1 MVVQFGIN
9 WIKKISLKLD
19 SLLRPRPIFPV
30 LGLFFIHLFQI
41 GQHVVLL
48 HINTVLFPPVFR
60 RRQGNT
66 LKWNLQHWYK
76 LTSFCCAFSAIVNT
90 SQIYCFLLWNPLY
103 FFVII
108 CYCWLFWTWPW
119 TMFNSIPIILNLLT
133 NRNIALFF
141 SGTICEQ
148 KTKDCARSGSFQ
160 HKLCLQHCCFQ
171 IWCLL
176 AFLTSLLY

>member
-9 WIKKISLKLD
+9 RIKKISLKLD

-66 LKWNLQHWYK
+66 LKWNLQH
-76 LTSFCCAFSAIVNT
+76 
-90 SQIYCFLLWNPLY
+90 
-103 FFVII
+103 
-108 CYCWLFWTWPW
+108 
-119 TMFNSIPIILNLLT
+119 
-133 NRNIALFF
+133 
-141 SGTICEQ
+141 
-148 KTKDCARSGSFQ
+148 
-160 HKLCLQHCCFQ
+160 
-171 IWCLL
+171 
-176 AFLTSLLY
+176 